1 MRWHCATRVSHNK
14 KGASIYASIFDAQTA
29 KPHCRLQS
37 TEAYIRLYYDCRI
50 IKPVRQEIAKA
61 GCKGPM
67 IHLIRSV
74 AKGLYEA
81 EDDKTCEAVEAYIEK
96 IAQEQLK
103 DPSLSTAE
111 PTPALYQE

>member
-1 MRWHCATRVSHNK
+1 
-14 KGASIYASIFDAQTA
+14 
-29 KPHCRLQS
+29 
-37 TEAYIRLYYDCRI
+37 
-50 IKPVRQEIAKA
+50 
-61 GCKGPM
+61 M

-81 EDDKTCEAVEAYIEK
+81 EDDETREAVEAYIEK